1 MTRKQPILTH
11 FAGARH
17 ACDQGDGLDQYTWTQ
32 FDAREGGIQV
42 LKDSQNNVKITTEL
56 LKVDG
61 GENGG
66 SWAARIM
73 GEPINQ
79 GSDISA
85 LMSNSCSLF
94 RLYRAAI
101 THIFY
106 FLRWVGRDGGAR
118 LRDR

>member
-1 MTRKQPILTH
+1 MY

-66 SWAARIM
+66 SWAARII
-73 GEPINQ
+73 GEPINR

-85 LMSNSCSLF
+85 FISILCSLF
-94 RLYRAAI
+94 LLYRTAF
-101 THIFY
+101 THFFH
-106 FLRWVGRDGGAR
+106 FLRRVGRDGGAR
-118 LRDR
+118 PRDG